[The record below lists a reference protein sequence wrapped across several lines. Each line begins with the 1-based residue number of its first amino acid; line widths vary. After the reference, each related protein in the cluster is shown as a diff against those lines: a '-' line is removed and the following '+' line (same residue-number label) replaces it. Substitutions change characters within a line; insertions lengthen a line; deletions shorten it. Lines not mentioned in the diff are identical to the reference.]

1 MKFLQSAIIVGV
13 SAFMLAAP
21 CMGENI
27 IFPRFRSGISDVS
40 GIVDVVKAYAVDN
53 TGKTDVTAKLQQAL
67 DEHQN
72 LVTIYLPNGTY
83 LVSNTI
89 TMTPP
94 CASVAGTG
102 CINGPILQGQSRTNT
117 VIMLKPNT
125 FASGSSKAVIKSAD
139 WVAQN
144 FNRGIHNLR
153 VLVGSGNPSADGI
166 FWYANNTGLM
176 SEVDII
182 AEDGNGNIGMNLGS
196 GEQGPCGARDI
207 YVKGFKTG
215 CSSDAL
221 NSVTVWNLTIENA
234 TTCGVANNGNT
245 LFIQNLVCANAATG
259 VRNNGELT
267 LVDARFTGGNSSNAA
282 VNNSGQLFARAIT
295 AQGYSRAI
303 SGGSAPSG
311 LTVSEYST
319 GRTSLFASPNHS
331 MNLPIKQMPVVP
343 WEQDSTKW
351 GNIEV
356 YKGGLGTRLSDSAG
370 LQKAID
376 DPKNTTVI
384 IPSGRGYS
392 WSGDVYVRGNIQRI
406 VGTFMK
412 FNGPGR
418 LVVTNDLLSPV
429 VKIER
434 TLDISIVNQSNK
446 TVILES
452 IAGLDISITNT
463 GTGELYISDFVG
475 GMLVDAPL
483 GRMWAWQFNAEGSGP
498 PFPHVSITV
507 NNIKTWSIFGWKD
520 EVNGTA
526 LELKKGALEILGF
539 CQYSNM
545 SGAEPM
551 FIIGES
557 GEFTLAGEAE
567 VWFGGSGYTNLV
579 QQTRGGATK
588 TLTRS
593 QNGGN
598 NMPLF
603 VGYDSVK
610 VANAVPVHRLIAPDR
625 QIPGPRVNVRGGALF
640 VAGMEGAGEKAAPF
654 EIFSID
660 GSRPVMRIAQSID
673 NRSYCITGLPAGAY
687 VVSPGNGWKSGQTVV
702 IP

>member
-1 MKFLQSAIIVGV
+1 
-13 SAFMLAAP
+13 
-21 CMGENI
+21 
-27 IFPRFRSGISDVS
+27 
-40 GIVDVVKAYAVDN
+40 
-53 TGKTDVTAKLQQAL
+53 
-67 DEHQN
+67 
-72 LVTIYLPNGTY
+72 
-83 LVSNTI
+83 
-89 TMTPP
+89 
-94 CASVAGTG
+94 
-102 CINGPILQGQSRTNT
+102 
-117 VIMLKPNT
+117 
-125 FASGSSKAVIKSAD
+125 
-139 WVAQN
+139 
-144 FNRGIHNLR
+144 
-153 VLVGSGNPSADGI
+153 
-166 FWYANNTGLM
+166 
-176 SEVDII
+176 
-182 AEDGNGNIGMNLGS
+182 
-196 GEQGPCGARDI
+196 
-207 YVKGFKTG
+207 
-215 CSSDAL
+215 
-221 NSVTVWNLTIENA
+221 
-234 TTCGVANNGNT
+234 
-245 LFIQNLVCANAATG
+245 